1 MVKRKSHARI
11 DPDQCVR
18 LSPARGFKWRD
29 VASDMID
36 SAKELLQ
43 SCNSARQLGSDFP
56 TVWQQILKRHSL
68 VAGMPIQ
75 GMNSEGPTL
84 EVPLLTGQRL
94 IFGAKAISLG

>member
-1 MVKRKSHARI
+1 
-11 DPDQCVR
+11 
-18 LSPARGFKWRD
+18 
-29 VASDMID
+29 MID

-43 SCNSARQLGSDFP
+43 ACNSARQLGSVFP
-56 TVWQQILKRHSL
+56 TIWQQILKKHTF

-75 GMNSEGPTL
+75 GMNGEGPTL